1 MKKQMMCI
9 GQTVKFAEIF
19 AGDRYYHSGRIIQ
32 ITNGRAQVEYVCF
45 MTGIKRIATFSARAL
60 KDCES

>member
-45 MTGIKRIATFSARAL
+45 MTGAKRVAFV
-60 KDCES
+60 